1 LVFVPE
7 EAWQTAVRRF
17 KMKTEKRAVG
27 GSGTGQSR
35 MNTKP
40 QVKVR
45 VTHRFNGSPERVFDA
60 WLDPNMIGRWMFRDE
75 EVVRIALDP
84 RLGGSFSF
92 VVRRQGQEVDHVGE
106 YFEIDRPR
114 RLVFSWGIAQRPL
127 PESSRVTIGVVPL
140 ETGSEVTLTHELH
153 PDWADYASRTEAG
166 WTRMLNALAATLD
179 D

>member
-1 LVFVPE
+1 
-7 EAWQTAVRRF
+7 
-17 KMKTEKRAVG
+17 M
-27 GSGTGQSR
+27 
-35 MNTKP
+35 
-40 QVKVR
+40 
-45 VTHRFNGSPERVFDA
+45 
-60 WLDPNMIGRWMFRDE
+60 
-75 EVVRIALDP
+75 LDP

-114 RLVFSWGIAQRPL
+114 RLVFSWGIGQRPL

-153 PDWADYASRTEAG
+153 PDRADYASRTEAG
-166 WTRMLNALAATLD
+166 WTRILNALAATLD